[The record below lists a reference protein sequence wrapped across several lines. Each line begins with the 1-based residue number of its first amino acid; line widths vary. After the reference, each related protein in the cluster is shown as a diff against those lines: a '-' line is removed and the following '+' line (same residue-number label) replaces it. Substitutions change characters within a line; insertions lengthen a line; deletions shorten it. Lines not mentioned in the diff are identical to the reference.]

1 MHGQMRD
8 PMTQPLVMNLP
19 PMTDQ
24 QRAAFQANYQLEQ
37 KSEVAGVLFAVFLGG
52 FGAHH
57 FYLRR
62 TGLGILYIF
71 LGFTGIGWI
80 LGWIEAFFMPGRVR
94 RFNAELS
101 AYLAAAVTGQPA
113 FPGASVAAPEIF
125 CNACGA
131 ATSPGVRFCARCG
144 AAIAS

>member
-1 MHGQMRD
+1 
-8 PMTQPLVMNLP
+8 MNLP

-24 QRAAFQANYQLEQ
+24 QRAAFYTNYQLEQ
-37 KSEVAGVLFAVFLGG
+37 KSDVAGVLLAVFLGG

-71 LGFTGIGWI
+71 LGFIGIGWI

-113 FPGASVAAPEIF
+113 FPGAAAVTGSDIF
-125 CNACGA
+125 CPSCGT
-131 ATSPGVRFCARCG
+131 ATTPGVRFCGRCG

>member
-1 MHGQMRD
+1 
-8 PMTQPLVMNLP
+8 MTQPILMNLP
-19 PMTDQ
+19 EMTDQ
-24 QRAAFQANYQLEQ
+24 QRTAFHANYQLEQ

-62 TGLGILYIF
+62 TGLGVLYII

-101 AYLAAAVTGQPA
+101 AYLAAAVTGQALLPGVVAGAPA
-113 FPGASVAAPEIF
+113 IF

-131 ATSPGVRFCARCG
+131 STSTGVRFCARCG

>member
-1 MHGQMRD
+1 
-8 PMTQPLVMNLP
+8 MTQPVVMNLP
-19 PMTDQ
+19 EMTDQ
-24 QRAAFQANYQLEQ
+24 QRNAFHANYQMEQ

-62 TGLGILYIF
+62 TGLGILYII
-71 LGFTGIGWI
+71 LGFTGIAGI

-101 AYLAAAVTGQPA
+101 AYLAAAVTGRPIV
-113 FPGASVAAPEIF
+113 PGVTTIPGTPIF

-131 ATSPGVRFCARCG
+131 STTTGVHFCGRCG